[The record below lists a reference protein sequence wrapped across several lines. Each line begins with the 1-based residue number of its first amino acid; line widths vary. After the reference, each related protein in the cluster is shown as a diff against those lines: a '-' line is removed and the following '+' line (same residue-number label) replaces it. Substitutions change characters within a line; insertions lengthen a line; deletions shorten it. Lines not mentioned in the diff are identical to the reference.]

1 MKPEYFKTYVK
12 TFLIILLI
20 CAIAIGVVYFL
31 KNEYDGEQLE
41 TIKTN
46 MLLIEG
52 KTKVIAEKVR
62 IKEKDSTYVGT
73 KIEKETEDDKIK
85 ELQEKNVIDLNEK
98 DVKYYILNQSNLEEL
113 GLSNI
118 QLEEGFYI
126 VEYSSNEIIYSEGV
140 EDRNGSR
147 LYKLSEFIK

>member
-85 ELQEKNVIDLNEK
+85 ELQEKNVIDLNAK

-118 QLEEGFYI
+118 HLEEGFYI